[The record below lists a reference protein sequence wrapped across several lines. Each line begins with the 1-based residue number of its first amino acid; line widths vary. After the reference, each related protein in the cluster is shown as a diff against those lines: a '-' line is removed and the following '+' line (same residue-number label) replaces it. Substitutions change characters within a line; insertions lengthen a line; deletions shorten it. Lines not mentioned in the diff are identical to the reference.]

1 MNIKIAIIADGTE
14 IGTLDFSEET
24 LVDLIWVARTN
35 RGENL
40 ASEATAT
47 LGVEDVLA
55 HPKQQ
60 WLNSGLNYREQRKA
74 ACDAFLRSK
83 VYAGMTEAEIIAARE
98 QANAAIARFLRLEGD
113 APVPV
118 DPPAEPPSEP

>member
-1 MNIKIAIIADGTE
+1 MNIEIAIIADGQK

-40 ASEATAT
+40 TSEETAT
-47 LGVEDVLA
+47 LGVDDVLA

-60 WLNSGLNYREQRKA
+60 WLASGLNYREQRKA

-83 VYAGMTEAEIIAARE
+83 VFAGMTEAEICAARD

-113 APVPV
+113 APT
-118 DPPAEPPSEP
+118 EPQP